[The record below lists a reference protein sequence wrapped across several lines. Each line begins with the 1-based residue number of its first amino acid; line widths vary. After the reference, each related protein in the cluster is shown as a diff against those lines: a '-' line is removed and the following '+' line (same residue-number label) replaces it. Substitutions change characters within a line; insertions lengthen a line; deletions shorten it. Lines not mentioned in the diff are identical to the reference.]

1 MKEKRP
7 NPYDDM
13 KSPIGPHVTGAELI
27 EELES
32 LEWDKQEV
40 ERRRKEGMYKEQRKK
55 PKKSKKRSEPD
66 CYWHFGH

>member
-40 ERRRKEGMYKEQRKK
+40 ERRR
-55 PKKSKKRSEPD
+55 
-66 CYWHFGH
+66 